1 MRGKLFQFAILFHP
15 NTAGS
20 AVLESLGAGEIETK
34 PSVLLVEPQTLV
46 AETEDEV
53 RILAARKIPEEYTN
67 KIDQIELL
75 IRPFSR

>member
-15 NTAGS
+15 NTSGS
-20 AVLESLGAGEIETK
+20 HVLESLGTGSIDTP
-34 PSVLLVEPQTLV
+34 PSELLVEPQTIV
-46 AETEDEV
+46 AVSEDEV
-53 RILAARKIPEEYTN
+53 RILAARKIPDNYTD